1 MVGEGGKRGKDLQK
15 AKAKVTRNG
24 CDTHVSVL
32 ADGLRHAGRQ
42 SVGRERVAPSQAELR
57 RMSVSEVEVIFRVEL
72 YARTSPVPQKPNSPE

>member
-1 MVGEGGKRGKDLQK
+1 MDKSESEDKDEDKEDKDEDKITYVG
-15 AKAKVTRNG
+15 
-24 CDTHVSVL
+24 VL